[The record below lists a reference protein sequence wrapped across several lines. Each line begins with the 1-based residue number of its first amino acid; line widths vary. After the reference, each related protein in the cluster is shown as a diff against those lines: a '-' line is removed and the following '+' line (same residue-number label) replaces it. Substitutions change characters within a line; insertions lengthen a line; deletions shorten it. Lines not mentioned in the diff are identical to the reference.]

1 MAYSSDADLLKLIP
15 DILDLGIESFVLEH
29 PKAQSDIQ
37 RELRIKWWPRK
48 NIAGEMDN
56 SKLTSTQFTMASAYL
71 VLWRYALPQLTNWVE
86 GDRFQSMID
95 FYKAR
100 YGEELEAVL
109 ADGVDYDADGDGVT
123 KEDEKQPVGQRLE
136 RKWNLAV
143 RKMPGKYQS
152 E

>member
-29 PKAQSDIQ
+29 PKAQADIQ

-48 NIAGEMDN
+48 NISGEMDTT
-56 SKLTSTQFTMASAYL
+56 KLTDSQFVTASAYL
-71 VLWRYALPQLTNWVE
+71 VLWRYALPQLTNWVD
-86 GDRFQSMID
+86 GDRFGNMID

-109 ADGVDYDADGDGVT
+109 SDGVDYDEDGDGTV
-123 KEDEKQPVGQRLE
+123 KYDEKQPVGQWLNR
-136 RKWNLAV
+136 
-143 RKMPGKYQS
+143 
-152 E
+152 

>member
-1 MAYSSDADLLKLIP
+1 MAFSNDTNLTDLLP
-15 DILDLGIESFVLEH
+15 DILTLGISSFADDH
-29 PKAQSDIQ
+29 AKAQADIE

-109 ADGVDYDADGDGVT
+109 ADGVDYDADGDGVI
-123 KEDEKQPVGQRLE
+123 KEDEKQPVGQRLD
-136 RKWNLAV
+136 R
-143 RKMPGKYQS
+143 
-152 E
+152 

>member
-1 MAYSSDADLLKLIP
+1 MVMAYSSDADLLKLIP

-48 NIAGEMDN
+48 NIAGEMEN

-109 ADGVDYDADGDGVT
+109 ADGVDYDADGDGVV
-123 KEDEKQPVGQRLE
+123 KEDEKQPVGQRLD
-136 RKWNLAV
+136 R
-143 RKMPGKYQS
+143 
-152 E
+152 